1 MQNLIS
7 LGQRHLT
14 ALRGRLAGFG
24 PGNAER
30 TPSSACESR
39 RRDQRL
45 RKKTEAIFKVFV
57 IMAPAM

>member
-1 MQNLIS
+1 LV
-7 LGQRHLT
+7 
-14 ALRGRLAGFG
+14 GFS

-30 TPSSACESR
+30 TPSSTCESR

-45 RKKTEAIFKVFV
+45 RKKTEAIFEVFV